1 MRVWMQRKAG
11 AHSGEKAPV
20 AQLPRRALEGRELDP
35 WEALMSEQSLQAL
48 GLRSRLR
55 RPWCWTLREKQTGE
69 QLGRKTRVGP
79 SDWLS
84 GGPLPAQR
92 NPEAAPGQLRTATTH
107 SLMQRALQDPGQDQA
122 QWDRGLSTGT
132 AEALNP
138 AEGGQGEAGR
148 HRGQSPAPPSGTPAQ
163 ETGEQRAGRRHS
175 PGQGW
180 PAGSPNSDLL

>member
-11 AHSGEKAPV
+11 ACSGEKAPV
-20 AQLPRRALEGRELDP
+20 AYLPRRALEGRELDP

-55 RPWCWTLREKQTGE
+55 RPWCWTLCEKQTGE
-69 QLGRKTRVGP
+69 ELGRKTRMGP

-84 GGPLPAQR
+84 RGPLPAQS
-92 NPEAAPGQLRTATTH
+92 NPEAAPGPLRTVTTH
-107 SLMQRALQDPGQDQA
+107 SHAQRALQAPGQDQA
-122 QWDRGLSTGT
+122 EGT
-132 AEALNP
+132 AEGLNP

-148 HRGQSPAPPSGTPAQ
+148 HRGQSPAPPSGKPSQ
-163 ETGEQRAGRRHS
+163 ETGERRAGRRHS

-180 PAGSPNSDLL
+180 PAGRPNRDLL